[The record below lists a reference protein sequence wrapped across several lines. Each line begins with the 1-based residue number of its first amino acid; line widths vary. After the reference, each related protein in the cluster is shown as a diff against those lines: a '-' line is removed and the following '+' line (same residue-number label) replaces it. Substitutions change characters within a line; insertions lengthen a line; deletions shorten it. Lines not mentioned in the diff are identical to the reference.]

1 MSKIRVV
8 KSDSLK
14 IKVDKKKENVH
25 VKKQTPKIK
34 QTINI
39 RLKADINFIKKKEE
53 TKTDK
58 HIQLSG
64 TKETTVNKIQHP
76 DGTIQVQRR
85 VRIKRA
91 PKININKQKEFRLE
105 KKQVKVNENFNN
117 KIFIKR
123 QIKKEQASIQN
134 RKIRIE
140 RNRKEDVKKIQL
152 LLNYHYSN
160 SKIDN
165 FSKIHEER
173 INLPEIETKTIKL
186 NLVKENIDDDKNLN
200 VENIKKGLKIKKQ
213 QLENK
218 ENGQKVR
225 IDTKGKLKPAIFLPV
240 QKENKKGHIVENI
253 KSNYNKDHNVKNTKN
268 RIAKVQKIKEDES
281 IKNKVVNSIENVKE
295 KCVSAVRNFNI
306 NSLIKPLRWVLCM
319 LLSACIIF
327 STFPAIFITLISV
340 NTFYV
345 DSSGKSSD
353 EESSTAIQMA
363 TKMNKLND
371 DYWEGLELA
380 VSDRTSLSSMPGYH
394 TDLDIPFYDKV
405 SVKFYDAY
413 GKEIEVS
420 NTSNNKAILSLA
432 SMYEQNV
439 NNIKTNVNFQ
449 DYCTFL
455 WISSHAFE
463 LEENEP
469 YHCDY
474 NNYEIETSSSSTPP
488 ALPEGYYFREEIE
501 GGLDVFPG
509 HIWCDHGEWKM
520 TETIRHEHE
529 DGDGDTYYTYTYMW
543 TWICNQHIN
552 ATMKCNISNLNSPI
566 DDENFDEAK
575 RDERIFDADFIG
587 SNLTNEI
594 IEGYCD
600 EEGYFDVDLW
610 IENFK
615 PKHFDTVVEWL
626 EDSGNNVPDLK
637 EYICSKV
644 RGTYEIKGEEPIE
657 EAKINSYNPF
667 MITVYAKGG
676 YERYVWQ
683 GWTMDMIDVVRLR
696 QEDFYAEVTE
706 YDDILNDRLLGTG
719 ASISDYTTVVTLI
732 NGYKQQGK
740 LSKRQEQI
748 MKLAL
753 ASVGRIPYYYGG
765 GHPGGGK
772 GQRNEET
779 GYIAEGDEGSL
790 LTKPLQ
796 NGVPRPAE
804 LMIPAETFGTYVGT
818 DWYKRIKRGLD
829 CSSFIWFLYAS
840 ADCEFSEIPITTY
853 ELLTVGNSTEEPKPC
868 DIYIK
873 SGHVML
879 YIGNLY
885 EATEGRIQDAT
896 PYFIECIG
904 ENNAT
909 VDGEVKSF
917 KIDNVRI
924 RYGTEQINSREQI
937 EVSGYHYRNM
947 EKYYDVP
954 IQGIL

>member
-1 MSKIRVV
+1 MGKIRIV
-8 KSDSLK
+8 KSDPLK
-14 IKVDKKKENVH
+14 VKADTKKEIIH
-25 VKKQTPKIK
+25 IKEQTQKVKL
-34 QTINI
+34 INNI
-39 RLKADINFIKKKEE
+39 NLKADINFIKKKSEV
-53 TKTDK
+53 KSDK

-64 TKETTVNKIQHP
+64 TKETTVNKTQNQ
-76 DGTIQVQRR
+76 DGTIQSQEK
-85 VRIKRA
+85 IKKY
-91 PKININKQKEFRLE
+91 PKININDKKGLKLNKNN
-105 KKQVKVNENFNN
+105 KKQLKLIKNDKKQLKVNKKFND
-117 KIFIKR
+117 KIFV
-123 QIKKEQASIQN
+123 KEQNTIQN
-134 RKIRIE
+134 RKIQIE
-140 RNRKEDVKKIQL
+140 KNSKEDIKKIQL
-152 LLNYHYSN
+152 LLNHYHSN
-160 SKIDN
+160 LKENDFDKTN
-165 FSKIHEER
+165 QQQ
-173 INLPEIETKTIKL
+173 INLPKKEEKLNLIKNDIKYESKDGIKNNKEKVRIVKTDKFKTVISVPDKKENKYITSENNKKYKIKENKNKLEKVKTIK
-186 NLVKENIDDDKNLN
+186 KDK
-200 VENIKKGLKIKKQ
+200 
-213 QLENK
+213 
-218 ENGQKVR
+218 
-225 IDTKGKLKPAIFLPV
+225 
-240 QKENKKGHIVENI
+240 
-253 KSNYNKDHNVKNTKN
+253 
-268 RIAKVQKIKEDES
+268 S
-281 IKNKVVNSIENVKE
+281 IKDRIINSVENVKE
-295 KCVSAVRNFNI
+295 KCISKIRNIKISSFY
-306 NSLIKPLRWVLCM
+306 KPLKYFLCT
-319 LLSACIIF
+319 LLSMGIIICAI
-327 STFPAIFITLISV
+327 PAIFAAIISV

-345 DSSGKSSD
+345 DSSGKGTEKGNSV
-353 EESSTAIQMA
+353 AIQMA
-363 TKMNKLND
+363 TKMNKLNS
-371 DYWEGLELA
+371 DYWNGLKLA
-380 VSDRTSLSSMPGYH
+380 ISDRTSLSDMPGYH
-394 TDLDIPFYDKV
+394 NDLDIPFYDKV
-405 SVKFYDAY
+405 AVKFYDAY

-432 SMYEQNV
+432 SMYEQDV
-439 NNIKTNVNFQ
+439 NNTKKSIDFQ

-529 DGDGDTYYTYTYMW
+529 DGDGHTYYTYTYMW
-543 TWICNQHIN
+543 TWICNKHIN

-594 IEGYCD
+594 IEEYCD
-600 EEGYFDVDLW
+600 DEGYFDVDLW

-615 PKHFDTVVEWL
+615 PKHFDTVVKWL

-644 RGTYEIKGEEPIE
+644 RGTYEIKGEELIE

-667 MITVYAKGG
+667 MIKVYAKGG

-683 GWTMDMIDVVRLR
+683 GWTRDMIDIVRLR

-740 LSKRQEQI
+740 LSERQEQI

-840 ADCEFSEIPITTY
+840 ADCEFSKIPITTY

-885 EATEGRIQDAT
+885 EATKGRIQDAT

>member
-1 MSKIRVV
+1 MGKIRIV
-8 KSDSLK
+8 KSDPLK
-14 IKVDKKKENVH
+14 VKADTKKEIIH
-25 VKKQTPKIK
+25 IKEQTQKVKL
-34 QTINI
+34 INNI
-39 RLKADINFIKKKEE
+39 HLKADINFIKKKSEV
-53 TKTDK
+53 KSDK

-64 TKETTVNKIQHP
+64 TKETTVNKTQNQ
-76 DGTIQVQRR
+76 DGTIQIQKK
-85 VRIKRA
+85 IKKY
-91 PKININKQKEFRLE
+91 PKININDKKGLKLNKNN
-105 KKQVKVNENFNN
+105 KKQLKPIKNDKNKLKVNKNFND
-117 KIFIKR
+117 KIFV
-123 QIKKEQASIQN
+123 KEQNTIQN
-134 RKIRIE
+134 RKIQIE
-140 RNRKEDVKKIQL
+140 KNSKEDIKKIQL
-152 LLNYHYSN
+152 LLNHYHSN
-160 SKIDN
+160 LKENDIN
-165 FSKIHEER
+165 KTNQQQ
-173 INLPEIETKTIKL
+173 INLPKKEEKLNSIKNDIKYESKDNIKNNKEKVRIVKTDKLKTVISAPDKKENKYITSENNKKYKIKENKNKLEKVKTIK
-186 NLVKENIDDDKNLN
+186 KDK
-200 VENIKKGLKIKKQ
+200 
-213 QLENK
+213 
-218 ENGQKVR
+218 
-225 IDTKGKLKPAIFLPV
+225 
-240 QKENKKGHIVENI
+240 
-253 KSNYNKDHNVKNTKN
+253 
-268 RIAKVQKIKEDES
+268 S
-281 IKNKVVNSIENVKE
+281 IKDKIINSVENVKE
-295 KCVSAVRNFNI
+295 KCISKIRNIKISSFY
-306 NSLIKPLRWVLCM
+306 KPLKYFLCT
-319 LLSACIIF
+319 LLSMGIIICAI
-327 STFPAIFITLISV
+327 PAIFAAIISV

-345 DSSGKSSD
+345 DSSGKGTEKGNSV
-353 EESSTAIQMA
+353 AIQMA
-363 TKMNKLND
+363 TKMNKLNS
-371 DYWEGLELA
+371 DYWNGLELA
-380 VSDRTSLSSMPGYH
+380 ISDRTSLSDMPGYH
-394 TDLDIPFYDKV
+394 NDLDIPFYDKV
-405 SVKFYDAY
+405 AVKFYDAY
-413 GKEIEVS
+413 GKKIEVS

-432 SMYEQNV
+432 SMYEQDVKNTKKS
-439 NNIKTNVNFQ
+439 IDFQ

-543 TWICNQHIN
+543 TWICNQHID

-594 IEGYCD
+594 IEEYCD
-600 EEGYFDVDLW
+600 DEGYFDVDLW

-615 PKHFDTVVEWL
+615 PKHFDTVVKWL

-683 GWTMDMIDVVRLR
+683 GWTRDMIDIVRLR

-740 LSKRQEQI
+740 LSERQEQI

-840 ADCEFSEIPITTY
+840 ADCEFSKIPITTY

>member
-1 MSKIRVV
+1 MGKIRIV
-8 KSDSLK
+8 KSDPLK
-14 IKVDKKKENVH
+14 VKADTKKEIIH
-25 VKKQTPKIK
+25 IKEQTQKVKL
-34 QTINI
+34 INNI
-39 RLKADINFIKKKEE
+39 HLKADINFIKKKSEV
-53 TKTDK
+53 KSDK

-64 TKETTVNKIQHP
+64 TKETTVNKTQNQ
-76 DGTIQVQRR
+76 DGTIQIQEK
-85 VRIKRA
+85 IKKY
-91 PKININKQKEFRLE
+91 PKININDKKGLKLNKNN
-105 KKQVKVNENFNN
+105 KKQLKPIKNDKNQLKVNKNFND
-117 KIFIKR
+117 KIFV
-123 QIKKEQASIQN
+123 KEQNTIQN
-134 RKIRIE
+134 RKIQIE
-140 RNRKEDVKKIQL
+140 KNSKEDIKKIQL
-152 LLNYHYSN
+152 LLNHYYSN
-160 SKIDN
+160 LKENDIN
-165 FSKIHEER
+165 KTNQQQ
-173 INLPEIETKTIKL
+173 INLPKKEEKLNSIKNDIKYESKDSIKNNKEKVRIVKTDKLKTVISAPNKKENKYIISENNKKYKIKENKNKLEKVKTIK
-186 NLVKENIDDDKNLN
+186 KDK
-200 VENIKKGLKIKKQ
+200 
-213 QLENK
+213 
-218 ENGQKVR
+218 
-225 IDTKGKLKPAIFLPV
+225 
-240 QKENKKGHIVENI
+240 
-253 KSNYNKDHNVKNTKN
+253 
-268 RIAKVQKIKEDES
+268 S
-281 IKNKVVNSIENVKE
+281 IKDRIINSVENVKE
-295 KCVSAVRNFNI
+295 KCISKIRNIKISSFY
-306 NSLIKPLRWVLCM
+306 KPLKYFLCT
-319 LLSACIIF
+319 LLSMGIIICAI
-327 STFPAIFITLISV
+327 PAIFAAIISV

-345 DSSGKSSD
+345 DSSGKGTEKGNSV
-353 EESSTAIQMA
+353 AIQMA
-363 TKMNKLND
+363 TKMNKLNS
-371 DYWEGLELA
+371 DYWNGLELA
-380 VSDRTSLSSMPGYH
+380 ISDRTSLSDMPGYH
-394 TDLDIPFYDKV
+394 NDLDIPFYDKV
-405 SVKFYDAY
+405 AVKFYDAY
-413 GKEIEVS
+413 GKKIEVS

-432 SMYEQNV
+432 SMYEQDV
-439 NNIKTNVNFQ
+439 NNTKKSIDFQ

-543 TWICNQHIN
+543 TWICNKHIN

-594 IEGYCD
+594 IEEYCD
-600 EEGYFDVDLW
+600 DEGYFDVDLW

-615 PKHFDTVVEWL
+615 PKHFDTVVKWL
-626 EDSGNNVPDLK
+626 EDSGNNVPDLR

-657 EAKINSYNPF
+657 EAKVNSYNPF
-667 MITVYAKGG
+667 MITAYAEIKKGAFSKIGG
-676 YERYVWQ
+676 YELYVWQ
-683 GWTMDMIDVVRLR
+683 GWTRDMIDVVRLR
-696 QEDFYAEVTE
+696 QEDFYEEVRA

-719 ASISDYTTVVTLI
+719 ATATDYTSVITLI
-732 NGYKQQGK
+732 NGYAGQGK
-740 LSKRQEQI
+740 LSIRQKQI

-840 ADCEFSEIPITTY
+840 SGCEYSEEPLTTHDL
-853 ELLTVGNSTEEPKPC
+853 LLTGDKTEEPKPC

-885 EATEGRIQDAT
+885 EATEGRIDDRT

-904 ENNAT
+904 ENDVI
-909 VDGEVKSF
+909 VDGEKTTF

-924 RYGTEQINSREQI
+924 RYGTGQVNERKQIAAE
-937 EVSGYHYRNM
+937 GYHYRSMN
-947 EKYYDVP
+947 EYYDSP
-954 IQGIL
+954 TAIIS